1 MHARCPWVVTWD
13 DHEFDNNCAGA
24 VSEEKGVDP
33 VAFLER
39 RANAY
44 QAYYEMMPLR
54 RRSLPRGPHM
64 RLYRTVSFGRL
75 DPELKAQLEAYVT
88 RLHEETAEWTAKH
101 PLNPREKG

>member
-13 DHEFDNNCAGA
+13 DHEFDNNYAGA
-24 VSEEKGVDP
+24 ISEEKGVDP

-64 RLYRTVSFGRL
+64 QLYRTVSFGRL
-75 DPELKAQLEAYVT
+75 AAFQVLDT
-88 RLHEETAEWTAKH
+88 RQYRADQ
-101 PLNPREKG
+101 PNGDRRSP